1 MVTVTLRDNDSL
13 DKMIKRF
20 ESKCRRAQI
29 YKIMQQKSYYISPS
43 EKRHRRKRHRS
54 RNHV

>member
-54 RNHV
+54 RNNV